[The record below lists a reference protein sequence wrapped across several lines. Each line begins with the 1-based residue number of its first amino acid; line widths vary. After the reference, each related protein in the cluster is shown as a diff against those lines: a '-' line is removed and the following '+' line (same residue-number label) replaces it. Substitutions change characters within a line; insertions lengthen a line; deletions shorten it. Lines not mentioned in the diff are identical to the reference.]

1 MAPGAGLMKNGRGLG
16 SRAWGERHAPF
27 SRPQARGPRPEGA
40 QRRAERGFALL
51 YVFTLGVLLAIMVLM
66 AWPDPLTQRKRER
79 EAELIYRGEHIA
91 RAIREFQQENSR
103 YPTSLKEMMEVGPK
117 NHRYLRQLY
126 TEPVNPSGDWDLIPL
141 GDPSTLAQLPNG
153 QANPAQTGAQN
164 PATAA
169 EDSFDRF
176 SDSLLSKDGDP
187 DGGTGSSP
195 LRSGDQR
202 QPQRPPR
209 IGRCRGA
216 AGGAAQPGAAGIP
229 GLPGA
234 APAGQPIGRVIGTQ
248 IGVQIGTPLGS
259 AGPGT
264 QIVGVASLVDE
275 DAFREYQK
283 KKKYCEWLFLANQ
296 PPTGTP
302 GQPLVPVGGI
312 NPPTPSR

>member
-1 MAPGAGLMKNGRGLG
+1 MRFNPIY
-16 SRAWGERHAPF
+16 
-27 SRPQARGPRPEGA
+27 RPRSV
-40 QRRAERGFALL
+40 RRADRGFALL
-51 YVFTLGVLLAIMVLM
+51 YVFTLGALLAILVLM

-126 TEPVNPSGDWDLIPL
+126 TEPLNPSGDWDLIPL
-141 GDPSTLAQLPNG
+141 GDPSTLAQIPNG
-153 QANPAQTGAQN
+153 QNIPAPNGAQN
-164 PATAA
+164 TLPDAQ
-169 EDSFDRF
+169 DSFDSF
-176 SDSLLSKDGDP
+176 SDSLLSKDENADSAPFSG
-187 DGGTGSSP
+187 
-195 LRSGDQR
+195 GDQR

-216 AGGAAQPGAAGIP
+216 AGGGVQPGAGGIP

-234 APAGQPIGRVIGTQ
+234 SPAGQPIGRVIGTQ
-248 IGVQIGTPLGS
+248 IGVQIGTALGT

-275 DAFREYQK
+275 DSFREYQK

-296 PPTGTP
+296 PARGTP
-302 GQPLVPVGGI
+302 GQPLTPVGGGT
-312 NPPTPSR
+312 PPILSH